1 MGHVLTVRILRSM
14 WKQKNVMMQARLRN
28 SGNIELMIPVSK
40 SSVN

>member
-14 WKQKNVMMQARLRN
+14 WKQKNVMMQALLITR
-28 SGNIELMIPVSK
+28 GNIESMIPVSE